1 MKLLCDIL
9 PIILLLLCFVSINVY
24 WIILNKKYKHL
35 YRDQEKAKREA
46 EKDLNDFI
54 NQIF

>member
-35 YRDQEKAKREA
+35 YKDQEKTKREA